1 MNRLAGIIVAALGLI
16 IALLSILRVLPGIT
30 GLGVSLILLGGLIIG
45 LSFVDKPADPDET
58 PRMSTPS
65 TLINIFFSPAD
76 VFRNLRRHPR
86 WLAAI
91 LIMSVL
97 WAVFGNLFLYRLTPE
112 RVTNH
117 QIDKTLEMSFLPEE
131 ARQDIEKSRAPAIE
145 QQKDPVQQG
154 AKSITEFIWYG
165 VFGTGF
171 LALIFFLFTLVMG
184 GRMNYWQAFSAT
196 AYAWFPYTVI
206 RSILNIIVLFLKD
219 PAEIHPILGANGALI
234 QDNLGFLVVPAD
246 NPAIYVL
253 LASLSITSFYWIWLQ
268 ATGLKN
274 TGEKVSSTVA
284 WSATIGTWAIGL
296 VLGMLMATLFP
307 SFMS

>member
-1 MNRLAGIIVAALGLI
+1 
-16 IALLSILRVLPGIT
+16 
-30 GLGVSLILLGGLIIG
+30 
-45 LSFVDKPADPDET
+45 
-58 PRMSTPS
+58 
-65 TLINIFFSPAD
+65 
-76 VFRNLRRHPR
+76 
-86 WLAAI
+86 
-91 LIMSVL
+91 MSVL

-253 LASLSITSFYWIWLQ
+253 RASLSITSFYWIWLQ

>member
-1 MNRLAGIIVAALGLI
+1 
-16 IALLSILRVLPGIT
+16 
-30 GLGVSLILLGGLIIG
+30 
-45 LSFVDKPADPDET
+45 
-58 PRMSTPS
+58 
-65 TLINIFFSPAD
+65 
-76 VFRNLRRHPR
+76 
-86 WLAAI
+86 
-91 LIMSVL
+91 
-97 WAVFGNLFLYRLTPE
+97 
-112 RVTNH
+112 
-117 QIDKTLEMSFLPEE
+117 
-131 ARQDIEKSRAPAIE
+131 
-145 QQKDPVQQG
+145 
-154 AKSITEFIWYG
+154 
-165 VFGTGF
+165 
-171 LALIFFLFTLVMG
+171 MG